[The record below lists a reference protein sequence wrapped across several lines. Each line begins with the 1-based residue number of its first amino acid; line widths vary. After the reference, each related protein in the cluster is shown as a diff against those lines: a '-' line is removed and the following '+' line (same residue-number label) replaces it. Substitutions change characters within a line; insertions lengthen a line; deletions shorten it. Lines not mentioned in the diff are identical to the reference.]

1 MLNKWMVLPVAVM
14 ILMGATQCEQQAAD
28 TRAKL
33 ADEEIAN
40 MICEVW
46 QPITDTTSPQVKA
59 QNRARYGFCELGA
72 EQIGELK

>member
-1 MLNKWMVLPVAVM
+1 MLSKWTFIPVAAL

-28 TRAKL
+28 VRAEL
-33 ADEEIAN
+33 ADEELAN

-46 QPITDTTSPQVKA
+46 LPITDTTSPQVKA

-72 EQIGELK
+72 KEK